1 MQVGMWLLVIPKK
14 VKTMRYAN
22 ILETIGNTPLI
33 ELKHVNPHSGVH
45 IFAKLEGVNP
55 SGSLKDRIAK
65 RMIEQAEAQHL
76 LTPDSILLE
85 PTSGNTGV
93 ALALVAN
100 MMGYPFTAVISEK
113 GTQDKR
119 RLLELYGAH
128 VITSPGAAGS
138 NGAIRLAQELVA
150 QDKRYV
156 MLYQYGNEANA
167 AAHYETT
174 AAEILEDM
182 PDVNVF
188 VAGLGTGGTLTGTA
202 RRLKRRDPTI
212 RVVAA
217 EPVQGESI
225 QGLRNLAD
233 GFVPPVL
240 DLSLIDARL
249 LVSSYDAWLRTLQ
262 LKEQE
267 GIFAGPSS
275 GAVLEVALRVAAT
288 MDRGKIVVILAD
300 GGWKY
305 MSEDHW
311 TAKPPLPS
319 STAETKPVAL

>member
-1 MQVGMWLLVIPKK
+1 
-14 VKTMRYAN
+14 MRYAN
-22 ILETIGNTPLI
+22 ILETIGNSPLV
-33 ELKHVNPHSGVH
+33 ELKSFNPRPGIH

-55 SGSLKDRIAK
+55 SGSIKDRIAK
-65 RMIEQAEAQHL
+65 KMIEQAESQHL
-76 LTPDSILLE
+76 LKADSILLE

-100 MMGYPFTAVISEK
+100 MKGYPFTAAISEK

-119 RLLELYGAH
+119 RLLELYGADI
-128 VITSPGAAGS
+128 ITSPGAAGS
-138 NGAIRLAQELVA
+138 NGAVRLAQELVR

-156 MLYQYGNEANA
+156 MLYQYGNEANS
-167 AAHYETT
+167 AAHFETT
-174 AAEILEDM
+174 AAEIIKDI
-182 PDVNVF
+182 PGVNVF
-188 VAGLGTGGTLTGTA
+188 VAGLGTGGTLTGIA
-202 RRLKRRDPTI
+202 RRLKMHDPRI

-217 EPVQGESI
+217 EPVQGDSI

-240 DLSLIDARL
+240 DLSVIDARL
-249 LVSSYDAWLRTLQ
+249 LVSSHDAWMRTLQ
-262 LKEQE
+262 LKAQE

-305 MSEDHW
+305 MSEDRW
-311 TAKPPLPS
+311 MTKPPLLS
-319 STAETKPVAL
+319 PVAAAANKVVLAELEKKVS

>member
-1 MQVGMWLLVIPKK
+1 
-14 VKTMRYAN
+14 MRYAN
-22 ILETIGNTPLI
+22 ILETIGNTPLV
-33 ELKHVNPHSGVH
+33 ELKSLNPRPGVH

-55 SGSLKDRIAK
+55 SGSIKDRIAK
-65 RMIEQAEAQHL
+65 KMVEQAEAQHL
-76 LTPDSILLE
+76 LTSDSILLE

-100 MMGYPFTAVISEK
+100 MKGYPFTAVISEK

-119 RLLELYGAH
+119 RLLELYGANI
-128 VITSPGAAGS
+128 ITSPGAAGS

-150 QDKRYV
+150 QDRRYV

-167 AAHYETT
+167 AANYETT
-174 AAEILEDM
+174 AAEIIEDM
-182 PDVNVF
+182 PGVNVF
-188 VAGLGTGGTLTGTA
+188 VAGLGTGGTLTGIA
-202 RRLKRRDPTI
+202 RRLKRHDPTI

-217 EPVQGESI
+217 EPVQGDSI

-240 DLSLIDARL
+240 DLSVIDARL
-249 LVSSYDAWLRTLQ
+249 LVSSHDAWMRTLQ
-262 LKEQE
+262 LKAQE

-288 MDRGKIVVILAD
+288 MDRGKIVIILAD
-300 GGWKY
+300 GGWRY
-305 MSEDHW
+305 ISEDHW
-311 TAKPPLPS
+311 MEKLLLPS
-319 STAETKPVAL
+319 SIAATA

>member
-1 MQVGMWLLVIPKK
+1 
-14 VKTMRYAN
+14 MRYAN
-22 ILETIGNTPLI
+22 ILGTIGNTPLV
-33 ELKHVNPHSGVH
+33 ELKSFSPRSGVH
-45 IFAKLEGVNP
+45 IFAKLEGINP
-55 SGSLKDRIAK
+55 SGSIKDRIAK
-65 RMIEQAEAQHL
+65 KMIEQAEAQHL
-76 LTPDSILLE
+76 LTSDSILLE

-100 MMGYPFTAVISEK
+100 MKGYPLTAVISEK
-113 GTQDKR
+113 GTPDKR
-119 RLLELYGAH
+119 RLLELYGANI
-128 VITSPGAAGS
+128 ITSPGSAGS
-138 NGAIRLAQELVA
+138 NGAVRLAQELVEH
-150 QDKRYV
+150 DRRYV

-174 AAEILEDM
+174 AAEIIKDM
-182 PDVNVF
+182 PGVNLF
-188 VAGLGTGGTLTGTA
+188 VAGLGTGGTLTGIA
-202 RRLKRRDPTI
+202 RRLKMHNPAI

-217 EPVQGESI
+217 EPVQGDSI

-240 DLSLIDARL
+240 EQSVIDARL
-249 LVSSYDAWLRTLQ
+249 LVSSHDAWMRTLQ
-262 LKEQE
+262 LKAQE

-288 MDRGKIVVILAD
+288 MNRGKIVIILAD

-311 TAKPPLPS
+311 MAKLPLPS
-319 STAETKPVAL
+319 SVTVTDKVAL

>member
-1 MQVGMWLLVIPKK
+1 
-14 VKTMRYAN
+14 MRYAN
-22 ILETIGNTPLI
+22 ILETIGNTPMI
-33 ELKHVNPHSGVH
+33 ELKSFNPRPGVQ

-55 SGSLKDRIAK
+55 SGSIKDRIAK
-65 RMIEQAEAQHL
+65 KMIEQAEAQHL
-76 LTPDSILLE
+76 LSSDSILME

-119 RLLELYGAH
+119 RLLELYGAAI
-128 VITSPGAAGS
+128 ITSPGSAGS
-138 NGAIRLAQELVA
+138 NGAIRLAQELVK

-174 AAEILEDM
+174 AAEILKDM
-182 PDVNVF
+182 PGVNVF
-188 VAGLGTGGTLTGTA
+188 VAGLGTGGTLTGIA
-202 RRLKRRDPTI
+202 RRLKMHDPSI
-212 RVVAA
+212 RIVAA

-225 QGLRNLAD
+225 QGLRSLAD

-240 DLSLIDARL
+240 DQSVIDARL
-249 LVSSYDAWLRTLQ
+249 LVSSHDAWMRTLQ
-262 LKEQE
+262 LKARE

-275 GAVLEVALRVAAT
+275 GAVLEAALRVAES
-288 MDRGKIVVILAD
+288 MERGKIVIILAD

-305 MSEDHW
+305 MSEEHW
-311 TAKPPLPS
+311 MTKLPS
-319 STAETKPVAL
+319 SSVPERMEVAAL